1 MTDEPLATDPVP
13 EVASGTA
20 ADLVPAWLN
29 LPEVSEL
36 LGVDVSRVRQAVRD
50 RQVLAVRLDGVLR
63 IPADFIQ
70 DGKVLKGLPGLLVV
84 LADAGYSDEEALRW
98 VFTAD
103 DSLPGTPV
111 EALRENR
118 GREVRRRAMTLAW

>member
-13 EVASGTA
+13 EVGSGTA
-20 ADLVPAWLN
+20 AALVPAWLN

-36 LGVDVSRVRQAVRD
+36 LGVDVTRVRQAIRD

-63 IPADFIQ
+63 IPADFVQ
-70 DGKVLKGLPGLLVV
+70 EGKVLKGLPGLLVV

-98 VFTAD
+98 IFTVD

-111 EALRENR
+111 QALRENR